1 MIGAFNTVQNSMHFS
16 SFFKPQHWPM
26 QVKMVVSIVAAQ
38 VGLAVMLVSA
48 VIQRSDAALEMLTH
62 NLQREVDVLL
72 TSTIADALVNKDYSS
87 LQSVLDDSLRGHS
100 IQTIRVLDTNGS
112 LIATT
117 GEVSKLDSIRTIEGI
132 TAIDW
137 NTQENVYKKTEIA
150 FRGQV
155 LGIAE
160 YAISLRAQFEG
171 RRKLITQLVIIA
183 VLCTCA
189 TVGLACLVGTRL
201 VRRVRHLAYVSNHA
215 MRGNLKSRAT
225 VKSLDELG
233 QLGLT
238 FNKMIESINERFESL
253 NTSERLQAAYLN
265 EAKNERARLASVL
278 DSMRAGI
285 VFVDVTGKV
294 IYVNQSANRIWNN
307 QLPTLLLQPG
317 EHHIDERD
325 LPDGRIIFETCHPVY
340 RDSSTAVGSENKVSK
355 ILIGSVWVFEDV
367 SQERKNQQTIHNLAE
382 RDSLTGLLN
391 RRSFSDALRD
401 QIECA
406 NDNSIALVF
415 VDLDNFK
422 LINDLYGHDYGDQTL
437 LDLSQRIRSFTR
449 SSDVVGRIGGDEF
462 VILVKNIQNQEMP
475 SWCDRLLLQLTS
487 TTTKPDEIGKQT
499 TCSVGIAFYPRDA
512 QTAESL
518 IAAADQAKVDA
529 KRVGKNAWRAYQRHT
544 ERDTEKMQTL
554 IWADRVNQALR
565 DDGFEI
571 FLQGV
576 HNIVDGSVHHYEALI
591 RMPDQSKPGTFFSPG
606 LFISHA
612 ESSGKIIE
620 LDHWMIKNCI
630 RLLSQSP
637 ECVPMAINISAVS
650 LDDENLPAFVHS
662 QLTEFNVDGHRIHFE
677 LTETA
682 ALADIERAKKA
693 VKALKTLGCQ
703 LCLDDFGSGFAS
715 LAYLKHIDADYLK
728 IDGLFIQ
735 NMDSDKENQVL
746 LRAIIDI
753 AQQSGRLTVAEWVE
767 NEATLDRMRGFGID
781 LVQGYHLSRPAP
793 ASEVLKLT
801 NTVD

>member
-1 MIGAFNTVQNSMHFS
+1 
-16 SFFKPQHWPM
+16 M
-26 QVKMVVSIVAAQ
+26 QAKMVVSIVAAQ
-38 VGLAVMLVSA
+38 VALAVMLLSA
-48 VIQRSDAALEMLTH
+48 VIQRSDATLEMLTR
-62 NLQREVDVLL
+62 NLQREVDALL
-72 TSTIADALVNKDYSS
+72 ASTIADALLNKEYSS
-87 LQSVLDDSLRGHS
+87 LQNVLDDIRRGHS
-100 IQTIRVLDTNGS
+100 INAIKVLDTNGT
-112 LIATT
+112 LIAVS
-117 GEVSKLDSIRTIEGI
+117 GKFSKLDSIQSFQKSDNAGS
-132 TAIDW
+132 
-137 NTQENVYKKTEIA
+137 NTEENIYKKTEIS
-150 FRGQV
+150 FRGQA
-155 LGIAE
+155 LGVAE
-160 YAISLRAQFEG
+160 YVIPLHEQIEA
-171 RRKLITQLVIIA
+171 RRKLITQLIIIA
-183 VLCTCA
+183 ALCTAA
-189 TVGLACLVGTRL
+189 TVGLACLVGTGL
-201 VRRVRHLAYVSNHA
+201 VRRVRHLAFVSNHA
-215 MRGNLKSRAT
+215 MQGNLKSRAN

-265 EAKNERARLASVL
+265 EAKNERARLAAVL

-285 VFVDVTGKV
+285 VFVDISGKV
-294 IYVNQSANRIWNN
+294 TYVNESANRIWNN

-340 RDSSTAVGSENKVSK
+340 RDSSSDISSGKKVSK

-367 SQERKNQQTIHNLAE
+367 SQERKTQQTIHNLAE
-382 RDSLTGLLN
+382 HDSLTGLLN
-391 RRSFSDALRD
+391 RRSFSDALQD
-401 QIECA
+401 QIGSA
-406 NDNSIALVF
+406 KNDSMALVF
-415 VDLDNFK
+415 IDLDNFK

-437 LDLSQRIRSFTR
+437 LELSQRIGSFTR
-449 SSDVVGRIGGDEF
+449 ASDVVGRIGGDEF
-462 VILVKNIQNQEMP
+462 VILVKNIQNQDMA

-487 TTTKPDEIGKQT
+487 TATKPDEIGKQT
-499 TCSVGIAFYPRDA
+499 TCSIGIAFYPRDA

-544 ERDTEKMQTL
+544 ERDAEKMQTL

-565 DDGFEI
+565 DDGFEV

-576 HNIVDGSVHHYEALI
+576 HNTSDGSVHHYEALV

-606 LFISHA
+606 LFIGHA

-620 LDHWMIKNCI
+620 LDHWMIRNCV
-630 RLLSQSP
+630 RLLSQSQD
-637 ECVPMAINISAVS
+637 CVPIAINISAVS
-650 LDDENLPAFVHS
+650 LDDGNLPAFVQS
-662 QLTEFNVDGHRIHFE
+662 QLTEFKVDGHRVHLE

-693 VKALKTLGCQ
+693 VKALKSLGCQ

-735 NMDSDKENQVL
+735 NIDSDKENQVL

-793 ASEVLKLT
+793 ATEILKLS
-801 NTVD
+801 NTVG